1 VRVMV
6 EILCP
11 HCEEEIEL
19 DDDAKGEFGCP
30 YCDGEFEWGMED
42 EDDLVSFSDEIV
54 PRNDILREYSDNPA
68 LRITVGVIT
77 ATVMGIHIMASIFI
91 IFGGML
97 VGEVE
102 GAINDA
108 TDTESSFGAMI
119 ILSGLMMLI
128 LSAAGTHFAIQMARG
143 KFIGLIAC
151 SIISGIMLLWTIISW
166 ALDDTEEC
174 KVWEDDGFFEYCVE
188 FGPPGFPIFTTLMW
202 MTMLG
207 MLCAMIFVPKFRY
220 QFD

>member
-1 VRVMV
+1 MV

-30 YCDGEFEWGMED
+30 YCDGEFEWGM
-42 EDDLVSFSDEIV
+42 DDDDVSFSDEIV
-54 PRNDILREYSDNPA
+54 PRNDILHEYPENPA

-77 ATVMGIHIMASIFI
+77 AVVMGLHILASIFI
-91 IFGGML
+91 IFGGIF
-97 VGEVE
+97 VGEIE

-108 TDTESSFGAMI
+108 TDTESSIGAMI
-119 ILSGLMMLI
+119 ILSGLIMLI
-128 LSAAGTHFAIQMARG
+128 LFTAGTHFAIQMAKGR
-143 KFIGLIAC
+143 FFGLIVC
-151 SIISGIMLLWTIISW
+151 SILSGIMLPWTIISW
-166 ALDDTEEC
+166 ALDDTEVC
-174 KVWEDDGFFEYCVE
+174 TIWVDDGFMESCVE
-188 FGPPGFPIFTTLMW
+188 YGSPGFPIFGTLMW
-202 MTMLG
+202 MAILG